1 MRQGHEYSTR
11 PEPQEAVPEDISL
24 ISTTAS
30 HQQEDTLQEK
40 NKALQ
45 LSLKRGGFGGFD
57 FTEEKKTF
65 LTNTRKLRRAT
76 IEKQLVND
84 KPALHDY
91 DFQSQS
97 GAGRMNHLA
106 DTQF

>member
-30 HQQEDTLQEK
+30 HQQEDKQQEK

-45 LSLKRGGFGGFD
+45 LSFKRGGID
-57 FTEEKKTF
+57 FTEEKNSFDQHKETS
-65 LTNTRKLRRAT
+65 LC
-76 IEKQLVND
+76 D
-84 KPALHDY
+84 D
-91 DFQSQS
+91 
-97 GAGRMNHLA
+97 
-106 DTQF
+106 